1 MNNKLNEYMG
11 KLSGGFSGMM
21 KGVKPMKGDF
31 ERLCNEYR
39 ENKRMIEE
47 LEAMN
52 EITKGEI
59 LEIMGDNEV
68 MIEGAAKASYK
79 TVNSNRF
86 NSSKFKEDFPELYAE
101 YSTATSSKRFI
112 VS

>member
-1 MNNKLNEYMG
+1 
-11 KLSGGFSGMM
+11 
-21 KGVKPMKGDF
+21 MKGDF

-59 LEIMGDNEV
+59 LEIMGDNEIMV
-68 MIEGAAKASYK
+68 EGAARASYK
-79 TVNSNRF
+79 TVNSSRF
-86 NSSKFKEDFPELYAE
+86 NSSKFKVDHPEMYAE
-101 YSTATSSKRFI
+101 YSTETSTKRFL

>member
-1 MNNKLNEYMG
+1 
-11 KLSGGFSGMM
+11 MM

-59 LEIMGDNEV
+59 LEIMGDNEI
-68 MIEGAAKASYK
+68 MIEGAAKATNKAVTSTRLDSKAFKKALPDIFDKYSIETSYK
-79 TVNSNRF
+79 RFTV
-86 NSSKFKEDFPELYAE
+86 
-101 YSTATSSKRFI
+101 I
-112 VS
+112 

>member
-1 MNNKLNEYMG
+1 MTM
-11 KLSGGFSGMM
+11 
-21 KGVKPMKGDF
+21 F
-31 ERLCNEYR
+31 EQLCNEYR

-68 MIEGAAKASYK
+68 MVEGAAKASYK
-79 TVNSNRF
+79 TINSNRF
-86 NSSKFKEDFPELYAE
+86 NSSKFKTDHPQMYAE
-101 YSTATSSKRFI
+101 YSTETSTKRFL

>member
-1 MNNKLNEYMG
+1 
-11 KLSGGFSGMM
+11 
-21 KGVKPMKGDF
+21 MKGDF

-59 LEIMGDNEV
+59 LEIMGDNEIMV
-68 MIEGAAKASYK
+68 EGAARASYK
-79 TVNSNRF
+79 TVNSSRF
-86 NSSKFKEDFPELYAE
+86 NSSKFKVDYPEMYAE
-101 YSTATSSKRFI
+101 YSTETSARRFL

>member
-1 MNNKLNEYMG
+1 
-11 KLSGGFSGMM
+11 
-21 KGVKPMKGDF
+21 MKGDF

-59 LEIMGDNEV
+59 LEIMGDNEIMV
-68 MIEGAAKASYK
+68 EGAAKASYK
-79 TVNSNRF
+79 TINSNRF
-86 NSSKFKEDFPELYAE
+86 NSSKFKVDYPEMYAE
-101 YSTATSSKRFI
+101 YSTETSTKRFL